1 MLVVP
6 FTSDYDQ
13 RFTSQLGED
22 KYVFDARWN
31 ERGQVW
37 AVDITRD
44 ADQVELIA
52 GVPLLAG
59 QDLLAP
65 YALGIGGLVVADL
78 SLKDTDP
85 GPDDFGE
92 RVIVAWLSNDDLDAI
107 RSALRAAGLPLTVG
121 PGIPSPPPVAPIP
134 PAGTPGGPGLPP
146 AGTTIVNTTVN
157 NINLSGAGGFGQTA
171 DLSDDSGDEVLIFR
185 DIGLPSLNATM
196 ALVAG
201 ILASGTGTVRI
212 YTGGIFEAFPF
223 TGTPSGTLRDS
234 AAVSGAG
241 ENTYDLDA
249 TFANPGGLV
258 PIKVT
263 MQSAAPATLVGVS
276 IIRGSMG

>member
-13 RFTSQLGED
+13 RFTTQLGDD

-37 AVDITRD
+37 TADITRD
-44 ADQVELIA
+44 ADQVQLIA

-92 RVIVAWLSNDDLDAI
+92 RVIVAWLSNDDLAAI
-107 RSALRAAGLPLTVG
+107 RDALRAAGLPVTVG
-121 PGIPSPPPVAPIP
+121 PGIPSPPPSSPSP
-134 PAGTPGGPGLPP
+134 PAGSPGGPGLPP
-146 AGTTIVNTTVN
+146 AGTTTINTTVN
-157 NINLSGAGGFGQTA
+157 NINLSGAGFGQTV

-185 DIGLPSLNATM
+185 DIGLASLNATM

-212 YTGGIFEAFPF
+212 YTGGTFEGIGS

-258 PIKVT
+258 PIKIT
-263 MQSAAPATLVGVS
+263 MQSSAPATAIGVS
-276 IIRGSMG
+276 IIRGSLG

>member
-13 RFTSQLGED
+13 RFTTQLGDD

-37 AVDITRD
+37 TADITRD
-44 ADQVELIA
+44 ADQVQLIA

-92 RVIVAWLSNDDLDAI
+92 RVIVAWLSNDDLAAI
-107 RSALRAAGLPLTVG
+107 RDALRAAGLPVTVG
-121 PGIPSPPPVAPIP
+121 PGIPSPPPSSPSP
-134 PAGTPGGPGLPP
+134 PAGSPGGPGLPP
-146 AGTTIVNTTVN
+146 AGTTTINTTVN
-157 NINLSGAGGFGQTA
+157 NINLSGAGFGQTV

-185 DIGLPSLNATM
+185 DIGLASLNATM

-212 YTGGIFEAFPF
+212 YTGGTYEAIGS

-258 PIKVT
+258 PVKVT
-263 MQSAAPATLVGVS
+263 MQSSAPATAIGVS